1 MSKGNRKIE
10 NFDVNSMREAVSNM
24 MSDPDMVD
32 DLRAMGNRVLG
43 RLSKRIEDF

>member
-1 MSKGNRKIE
+1 MSKGNRKIV

-32 DLRAMGNRVLG
+32 DIRAMENRVLG
-43 RLSKRIEDF
+43 R

>member
-32 DLRAMGNRVLG
+32 DIRAMENRVLG
-43 RLSKRIEDF
+43 H

>member
-32 DLRAMGNRVLG
+32 DIRAMENRVLC
-43 RLSKRIEDF
+43 RLSKQIEDF